1 MCFPQ
6 LLVSLYS
13 GGVYS
18 RAACTKMGQVSGDP
32 KRLSFLGTWHSSVL
46 CRHARGLPACRLA
59 EGRAVEVWS
68 RAWAWEMEGVAPR
81 AVTKAKTKAKHPP
94 GASRATL
101 LQSRQILAGSTRI
114 PGMEPPQA
122 SPAGGGGET
131 SGASLEGRG
140 L

>member
-1 MCFPQ
+1 M
-6 LLVSLYS
+6 
-13 GGVYS
+13 
-18 RAACTKMGQVSGDP
+18 
-32 KRLSFLGTWHSSVL
+32 
-46 CRHARGLPACRLA
+46 
-59 EGRAVEVWS
+59 EVWS
-68 RAWAWEMEGVAPR
+68 RVWAWETEGVAPR

-122 SPAGGGGET
+122 FPAGGGGES
-131 SGASLEGRG
+131 SGGLAGGQGRG